1 MPISSSVLLV
11 SQQFDVSG
19 GRITAAL
26 DGLSDHDFYRAPE
39 ATNHMLW
46 LLGHVTNTR
55 LGVTIYLGAS
65 PERPWNELFS
75 KGSQPGDR
83 DTLPTISEVRDA
95 WEAAGIALAAQFDA
109 VTEAKLQETCP
120 RDFPIADKTM
130 LGAVAFLAGH
140 EFWHLGQ
147 MVALRKWLGHGQLV
161 G

>member
-1 MPISSSVLLV
+1 MPIPSNVLLI
-11 SQQFDVSG
+11 SQQFEVSG
-19 GRITAAL
+19 SRISAAIE
-26 DGLSDHDFYRAPE
+26 GLADDEFYRAPE
-39 ATNHMLW
+39 VTNHMLW

-55 LGVTIYLGAS
+55 LGVMIYLGGS
-65 PERPWNELFS
+65 PERPWDDLFS

-83 DTLPTISEVRDA
+83 DTLPSVSEVRDA
-95 WEAAGIALAAQFDA
+95 WEATGAALAAQFEA
-109 VTEAKLQETCP
+109 VTEAKLQEPCA
-120 RDFPIADKTM
+120 RNYPIADKTM